1 MIDCKKITEI
11 AERILEG
18 SDLFVVDCTCSPSND
33 VELVVD
39 SDTSVAI
46 DACVQLSDAI
56 NEAFDRDEEDFS
68 LTVSSAGIGSPLK
81 VYRQY
86 AKLVGRP
93 VEVLLAS
100 GTKILATL
108 AAATP
113 SSITLSYDEKRT
125 VEGKKRRQTVTV
137 TNEYPLEEVRWT
149 KEYLDYK

>member
-39 SDTSVAI
+39 SDTSVPI
-46 DACVQLSDAI
+46 DACVKLSDAI

-68 LTVSSAGIGSPLK
+68 LTVASAGIGSPLK

-108 AAATP
+108 TAATP

-125 VEGKKRRQTVTV
+125 VEGRKRRQTVTV